1 MFNAIAKKP
10 QKKYNV
16 PQMAFLLLLLL
27 ILQRGS
33 VKVPNC
39 MSSMYQ
45 SDAPKAVW
53 NTPTADVLA
62 SMSFLH

>member
-10 QKKYNV
+10 QKKYNAL
-16 PQMAFLLLLLL
+16 QLAIFFSN
-27 ILQRGS
+27 IAANQRGS
-33 VKVPNC
+33 VKIPSC
-39 MSSMYQ
+39 MSMFQ
-45 SDAPKAVW
+45 FDAVKAVR